1 MKKSISSDLD
11 VVFVHLGQAN
21 PRHIAPNLKL
31 IAANYPN
38 YRIHLI
44 LSERTDFYLEDSDD
58 ISIFRYKAKPEI
70 DYLLT
75 KIFKNT
81 SFRSGFWRYSFERLF
96 ALVSFHQA
104 YPHAK
109 IIHLESDIFLF
120 PNCPLNRFLDLPTM
134 SWLNVDEEKDVASI
148 IYMPNLEQTMKF
160 EKRLITYLEK
170 ELESTDM
177 FALRYIRN
185 EYLGEYHL
193 LPSISMDFPKLQ
205 NSNLEN
211 INDYKR
217 LEEMSRFND
226 LFSGVFD
233 PAPYGMWL
241 TGIDPRNNYGKTNL
255 FDTSTI
261 LNAKFFI
268 DPSQYRFNYD
278 RSEGLTLNSEN
289 QKLRIW
295 NLHVHSKSLDIFSN
309 IWETEIE
316 RLVSLSHNGA
326 VRKEF
331 NFRIFLSLIRSN
343 VSERTLLPY
352 IYYSP
357 TGRIFRKVH
366 HLFRRIAKRF
376 L

>member
-1 MKKSISSDLD
+1 
-11 VVFVHLGQAN
+11 
-21 PRHIAPNLKL
+21 
-31 IAANYPN
+31 
-38 YRIHLI
+38 
-44 LSERTDFYLEDSDD
+44 
-58 ISIFRYKAKPEI
+58 
-70 DYLLT
+70 
-75 KIFKNT
+75 
-81 SFRSGFWRYSFERLF
+81 
-96 ALVSFHQA
+96 
-104 YPHAK
+104 
-109 IIHLESDIFLF
+109 
-120 PNCPLNRFLDLPTM
+120 
-134 SWLNVDEEKDVASI
+134 
-148 IYMPNLEQTMKF
+148 MPNLEQTIKF

-309 IWETEIE
+309 IWESEIE

-352 IYYSP
+352 IYYAP

-366 HLFRRIAKRF
+366 HLFRRMAKRF